1 MSRAWK
7 YSSIQSGLRVQ
18 PDRRDLQVQRVLLVL
33 KDPWGR
39 LGHKVR
45 PDHLARQA
53 RPVRREKLVRPVP
66 LGLTARPVQKDSI
79 GKPLGAV
86 RRHMSSTTPYHFLAP
101 HTSPCKRT

>member
-7 YSSIQSGLRVQ
+7 YSSIQSGLKVQ
-18 PDRRDLQVQRVLLVL
+18 SDRRDLQVQRVLLVL
-33 KDPWGR
+33 KDPW
-39 LGHKVR
+39 VR